1 MGLLGNLKS
10 KFGGTVAKFN
20 GNKDFLEAV
29 CAASALVAYADG
41 VVSKE
46 EEKATIKAIS
56 ANAIMSASF
65 TSSEIERTA
74 EKMFDR
80 AEGGRV
86 GRNQLYQEIE
96 EASARDTAKEM
107 AHVILL
113 AALDVAGDI
122 SDAER
127 SVLTK
132 VAERLRLNLAD
143 FE

>member
-1 MGLLGNLKS
+1 VARKS
-10 KFGGTVAKFN
+10 QK
-20 GNKDFLEAV
+20 
-29 CAASALVAYADG
+29 
-41 VVSKE
+41 
-46 EEKATIKAIS
+46 
-56 ANAIMSASF
+56 
-65 TSSEIERTA
+65 
-74 EKMFDR
+74 KMFDR